1 MSGRVV
7 LAINLVII
15 AASATAGYLYKS
27 LCEHSIKD

>member
-15 AASATAGYLYKS
+15 AAATAGYLYKS